1 MEKVGKF
8 IILESNLRSDPIDS
22 FVKRTEFDEIFHRTY
37 NHIEDAFLWM
47 DTILYYS
54 GPLSLHNSTRKQ
66 WLSCKNDKPPVNV
79 KIDEMDRLASFP
91 TNLRFVAKKMAL
103 YFYKNGIS
111 LSSIK
116 NEPGF
121 NPIIEVVIIAVLH
134 YFLIQTEYDD
144 IFERISKPGSMEFA
158 LFFKLIDE
166 FNLPYS
172 MPPEKQSGFN
182 KYKDRE
188 PYYKS
193 IIKAARQLSTIIGFS
208 GFLNTDSSQLD
219 QMPPEQRQE
228 LINLLQDTSR
238 NVIIYVK
245 IEDEPIKPVATIEPG
260 KPDAPKLGPSKEEVM
275 SLIGSL
281 DESLPVKNAKAVER
295 IRSKIASRRSQRMGG
310 KHRNTHRRKKNEK
323 HSKKSRRR

>member
-1 MEKVGKF
+1 
-8 IILESNLRSDPIDS
+8 
-22 FVKRTEFDEIFHRTY
+22 
-37 NHIEDAFLWM
+37 
-47 DTILYYS
+47 
-54 GPLSLHNSTRKQ
+54 
-66 WLSCKNDKPPVNV
+66 
-79 KIDEMDRLASFP
+79 
-91 TNLRFVAKKMAL
+91 MAL

-134 YFLIQTEYDD
+134 YFLIETEYD
-144 IFERISKPGSMEFA
+144 ISERISKPGSMEFA
-158 LFFKLIDE
+158 MFFKLIDE

-172 MPPEKQSGFN
+172 MPPEKQNGFN

-193 IIKAARQLSTIIGFS
+193 IIKAAQQLSTIIGLS

-228 LINLLQDTSR
+228 LIHLLQDTSR

-260 KPDAPKLGPSKEEVM
+260 KPDAPKLGPTKEEVM

-281 DESLPVKNAKAVER
+281 DKPWQVQNAEAVER
-295 IRSKIASRRSQRMGG
+295 IRSKMAASPYRRMGG
-310 KHRNTHRRKKNEK
+310 KYRNTHRRKKNGK
-323 HSKKSRRR
+323 HSKRSRRR

>member
-1 MEKVGKF
+1 MREVGKF
-8 IILESNLRSDPIDS
+8 VSLESNLRSDPIDS
-22 FVKRTEFDEIFHRTY
+22 FVKRREFDEMFNQTY
-37 NHIEDAFLWM
+37 KNIEHAFLWI
-47 DTILYYS
+47 DTIIYYS
-54 GPLSLHNSTRKQ
+54 GPLSLHNSTREQ
-66 WLSCKNDKPPVNV
+66 WLSCKTKGEPV
-79 KIDEMDRLASFP
+79 KIDKYVDRLASFP
-91 TNLRFVAKKMAL
+91 KNLRFVAKKMAL

-111 LSSIK
+111 LSSII
-116 NEPGF
+116 NAPGF

-134 YFLIQTEYDD
+134 YFLIETEYDD

-182 KYKDRE
+182 KYKERE

-193 IIKAARQLSTIIGFS
+193 IIKAAQQLSIMIGLS

-238 NVIIYVK
+238 NVIIYAK
-245 IEDEPIKPVATIEPG
+245 IEDGPG
-260 KPDAPKLGPSKEEVM
+260 SPPSKEVM

-281 DESLPVKNAKAVER
+281 DKPWQVQNAEADEK
-295 IRSKIASRRSQRMGG
+295 IRSKMAASPYSRLRRGG
-310 KHRNTHRRKKNEK
+310 KHKNTHRRKKTMK
-323 HSKKSRRR
+323 HIKKSRRR